1 MSPTPNSSYV
11 KVPVSLHNHTDI
23 RSSYSFNLCQSGKSK
38 FYFNLLLIT
47 SEAEILLSKQ
57 VFFHF
62 VVSPAEFLFV
72 HPLQQK

>member
-1 MSPTPNSSYV
+1 M
-11 KVPVSLHNHTDI
+11 KVPVSLHNHTDT

-38 FYFNLLLIT
+38 LYFNLLLII

-62 VVSPAEFLFV
+62 VVISSEFLFV
-72 HPLQQK
+72 HQLQQK